1 MSDITKTI
9 DSIKKR
15 FGNESISGIQGDVE
29 FVPTGSLALD
39 IALGGGVA
47 RGRIIEFFGWESS
60 GKTTMALHLAA
71 EIQKLGE
78 KVVYIDMEHAID
90 PFYAHNL
97 GVEMDLDEEDFDK
110 KRFFLSQPDNGED
123 ALEIAREFL
132 KIPEVSLIVIDS
144 VPAMVTKA
152 QLSGEAGDSK
162 IGLLARM
169 MSQMIPTIIPA
180 AKKSNTIILFIN
192 QLREKIGIMF
202 GNPNVTSGGNA
213 LKFYTS
219 QRVEFSKSGQN
230 KEGEE
235 ITGGGVKA
243 KVVKNKV
250 APPFKVARFE
260 IVFGEGI
267 DSVKEI
273 LDMAVEAEI
282 VKKSG
287 SWFSYGETKLG
298 QGASAVKSL
307 MLDNEEFFIEI
318 RDKVKTYYGFED

>member
-1 MSDITKTI
+1 
-9 DSIKKR
+9 
-15 FGNESISGIQGDVE
+15 
-29 FVPTGSLALD
+29 
-39 IALGGGVA
+39 
-47 RGRIIEFFGWESS
+47 
-60 GKTTMALHLAA
+60 MALHLAA

-282 VKKSG
+282 RPYLRGGCRS
-287 SWFSYGETKLG
+287 
-298 QGASAVKSL
+298 
-307 MLDNEEFFIEI
+307 
-318 RDKVKTYYGFED
+318 